1 MADLA
6 VCVTSSSPPIPDDLI
21 TSGEQE
27 GLLVFETFLAPAAAE
42 EEEEMVDTT
51 TSFRVVARAN
61 YESKVVIFVFS
72 SLTEEWH
79 SSKSVSWSLLTAD
92 SWFSATAQAFIWFF
106 PRYYAHGCIYWV
118 MYLVDKLLVLD
129 ICKMVLSTINFQW
142 DQDSPIPDILEMD
155 DDMIGAFCLKGDLSG
170 RTHLCYGA
178 KICTIAATQGYLLFS
193 GRTEEDDTD
202 ALYFTLE
209 PKTMLLEK
217 VCWMSRRNF
226 TPKIYTG
233 FPLSLS
239 SPSWHNDKNIERGQG
254 SSGYQHCSDCSGVN
268 MEDIKLQLTA
278 VASISTLAHAADFT
292 FSFLPTPDHW
302 WRWMPL
308 DWRDGRVLAAL
319 VPMAKFTT
327 DEGDEGEF
335 VPFPRRDDV
344 TDLAVCDPISRRYV
358 ILLAIPGDLITSGEQ
373 RDRLFDFNAFLAPA
387 TEEEMAGSSFRV
399 VATAQCKIKL
409 FVFVFS
415 SRSEEW
421 RSYQFDS
428 GSIFAA
434 DVSSSVLVQADFFL
448 APRYYAHC
456 RLYWVLKEMD
466 KLLVLDTCEMVFFTI
481 DLERDEHMSNIA
493 ILDEAEEDM
502 IGVFS
507 IRTDL
512 DFATRTQL
520 CYTIR
525 QVKADAANGPP
536 LNFDKIIP
544 LPLPME
550 YMFRIIDAADGY
562 LLLEGRL
569 LDWFECSLE
578 EGRPDTLYFSLEP
591 KTLVLKRICVLER
604 PITAAKIYTGLFDI
618 LIRRHPK
625 GAEQDWLSTLV

>member
-1 MADLA
+1 MLISVPEILLRLYSPADLA
-6 VCVTSSSPPIPDDLI
+6 RASTACAAFRRLVTDRSFLRRFRSLHHPPPLL
-21 TSGEQE
+21 
-27 GLLVFETFLAPAAAE
+27 GLLCDDFYPADPAAA
-42 EEEEMVDTT
+42 
-51 TSFRVVARAN
+51 RA
-61 YESKVVIFVFS
+61 
-72 SLTEEWH
+72 
-79 SSKSVSWSLLTAD
+79 
-92 SWFSATAQAFIWFF
+92 
-106 PRYYAHGCIYWV
+106 
-118 MYLVDKLLVLD
+118 
-129 ICKMVLSTINFQW
+129 
-142 DQDSPIPDILEMD
+142 
-155 DDMIGAFCLKGDLSG
+155 
-170 RTHLCYGA
+170 
-178 KICTIAATQGYLLFS
+178 
-193 GRTEEDDTD
+193 
-202 ALYFTLE
+202 
-209 PKTMLLEK
+209 
-217 VCWMSRRNF
+217 
-226 TPKIYTG
+226 
-233 FPLSLS
+233 
-239 SPSWHNDKNIERGQG
+239 
-254 SSGYQHCSDCSGVN
+254 
-268 MEDIKLQLTA
+268 
-278 VASISTLAHAADFT
+278 LAHAADFT

-493 ILDEAEEDM
+493 ILEEAEEDM

-578 EGRPDTLYFSLEP
+578 EGRPDTLYFSLES
-591 KTLVLKRICVLER
+591 KTLDLRVGTSNYRCKD
-604 PITAAKIYTGLFDI
+604 IYWFSAI
-618 LIRRHPK
+618 LITVKSMNMGHRK
-625 GAEQDWLSTLV
+625 GTEQHWLSILLSLLRNAVDYIKLQLIVVASIRNSDLTVSSL